1 VARSSEFE
9 LGVRAMLV
17 TFDQH
22 YIGAMHMPE
31 ELLKRRLRRIEKLA
45 DMRPA
50 ARRRYYDFDC
60 PSGTMLMT
68 VLARM
73 INIEFV
79 MGVLYGRDPQTSG
92 SEFANQL
99 DYQCRFTRV
108 LEAGNSKN
116 FHLCSFSLMA
126 GSDRLYPTL

>member
-9 LGVRAMLV
+9 LGVKAMLV

-22 YIGAMHMPE
+22 YIGAMHVPE

-45 DMRPA
+45 DMSPA
-50 ARRRYYDFDC
+50 ARRRHYDFDC
-60 PSGTMLMT
+60 PRGTMLMT

-79 MGVLYGRDPQTSG
+79 MGVLYGRDLQPPG
-92 SEFANQL
+92 SEFANQV
-99 DYQCRFTRV
+99 DYQRRFTRI

-116 FHLCSFSLMA
+116 FHVCSFSLIA
-126 GSDRLYPTL
+126 GSDSIYPTL